1 MAGDRLLFSG
11 SPTPRT
17 PQEQPAVSYNVY
29 SQSGAPAIYAQD
41 EVVYSAFSL
50 MAADGT
56 TRLVI
61 DISGFDTPY
70 EAQCFLYELMGQYHD
85 DDAPEIGVAVH

>member
-1 MAGDRLLFSG
+1 
-11 SPTPRT
+11 
-17 PQEQPAVSYNVY
+17 
-29 SQSGAPAIYAQD
+29 
-41 EVVYSAFSL
+41 